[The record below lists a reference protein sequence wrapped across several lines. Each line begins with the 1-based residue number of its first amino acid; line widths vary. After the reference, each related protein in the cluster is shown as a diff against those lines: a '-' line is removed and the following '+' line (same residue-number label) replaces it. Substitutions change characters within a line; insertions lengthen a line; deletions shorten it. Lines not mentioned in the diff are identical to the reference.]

1 MHLSFA
7 LPELSCKW
15 IAAGTTNKPS
25 PSRTTVSKA
34 SRATRPKLTGPL
46 VESKCGRNRS
56 QVLASL
62 ERPTRTI
69 PTVSRA
75 KQRPESRT
83 PWSDFLRNDH
93 LFPNLV
99 SAEGRLGPPPLLL
112 ATRAPCLLIH
122 LEERAS
128 PKRRNPG
135 PIDSRRFPLSS
146 QT

>member
-46 VESKCGRNRS
+46 VESKYGRNRS

-69 PTVSRA
+69 PTVSQEVPVWIREGWEWMLNRA
-75 KQRPESRT
+75 LGLPSQEPE
-83 PWSDFLRNDH
+83 WF
-93 LFPNLV
+93 
-99 SAEGRLGPPPLLL
+99 RLPV
-112 ATRAPCLLIH
+112 
-122 LEERAS
+122 
-128 PKRRNPG
+128 
-135 PIDSRRFPLSS
+135 
-146 QT
+146 